1 MSSPHEMGGPKA
13 PPRKG
18 RGTQSNRAGRFE
30 TEETEVFDDGWESA
44 AEPLPGA
51 QRTQVG
57 VDQARKVIARNDS
70 PDIGF
75 DRSINPYR
83 GCEHGCVYCF
93 ARPSHAYLGLS
104 PGLDFETRLFAKPD
118 AALAL
123 RSELAQ
129 PRYRPQTLVLG
140 ANTDP
145 YQPIER
151 RMEITRQILQ
161 VLAEAKHPCCIV
173 SKSDLIL
180 RDLDI
185 LAPMAA
191 EGLLSV
197 MISVTTL
204 DRDLARRMEPRA
216 AAPKR
221 RLAAIQG
228 LARAKVPVGTLFA
241 PVIPALN
248 DVELD
253 AVLAAAAEAGA
264 TRAGYVLLRLPL
276 ELKTLFEEWLEA
288 HYPDRKKRV
297 LDLLRQARGGRLYD
311 SRFGYR
317 QRGTGPQAQILA
329 VRFKAACRRLGF
341 SSERDFDLE
350 TRLFRA
356 PALDDRQL
364 ALF

>member
-1 MSSPHEMGGPKA
+1 MDERDETSGSRQPPK
-13 PPRKG
+13 KG
-18 RGTQSNRAGRFE
+18 RGAQSNRSGRFE
-30 TEETEVFDDGWESA
+30 REEREAFDDGWDSA
-44 AEPLPGA
+44 AEELPGA
-51 QRTQVG
+51 ERTQVG
-57 VDQARKVIARNDS
+57 VDSARRVIARNDS
-70 PDIGF
+70 PDLGF

-104 PGLDFETRLFAKPD
+104 PGLDFEKRLFAKPD

-145 YQPIER
+145 YQPVER
-151 RMEITRQILQ
+151 RLGITRQILE

-191 EGLLSV
+191 ERLVSV
-197 MISVTTL
+197 LISVTTL
-204 DRDLARRMEPRA
+204 ERDLARRMEPRA

-221 RLAAIQG
+221 RLAAIAG
-228 LARAKVPVGTLFA
+228 LAKAGVPVGTLFA
-241 PVIPALN
+241 PVIPAIN
-248 DVELD
+248 DAELD

-264 TRAGYVLLRLPL
+264 KRAGFVLLRLPL
-276 ELKTLFEEWLEA
+276 ELKQLFEEWLEA

-311 SRFGYR
+311 SRYGFR
-317 QRGTGPQAQILA
+317 QTGTGPQAEILRL
-329 VRFKAACRRLGF
+329 RFRAACRRLGLAG
-341 SSERDFDLE
+341 ERDFDLE
-350 TRLFRA
+350 TGLFRA
-356 PALDDRQL
+356 PVLDNRQL

>member
-1 MSSPHEMGGPKA
+1 MEPK
-13 PPRKG
+13 RKG
-18 RGTQSNRAGRFE
+18 RGAQSNQSGRYE
-30 TEETEVFDDGWESA
+30 SEAREVFDDGWESA

-51 QRTQVG
+51 ERTQVG
-57 VDQARKVIARNDS
+57 IDKARKVIARNDS

-123 RSELAQ
+123 RSELAN
-129 PRYRPQTLVLG
+129 PRYRPETLVLG

-151 RMEITRQILQ
+151 RMTLTRQILE

-185 LAPMAA
+185 LAPMAT
-191 EGLLSV
+191 EGLVSV

-204 DRDLARRMEPRA
+204 DRGLARRMEPRA
-216 AAPKR
+216 ATPTR
-221 RLAAIQG
+221 RLHAIRG
-228 LARAKVPVGTLFA
+228 LAQAGVPVGSLYA
-241 PVIPALN
+241 PVIPAIN
-248 DVELD
+248 DAELD
-253 AVLAAAAEAGA
+253 AVLAAVAEVGA

-276 ELKTLFEEWLEA
+276 ELKELFEEWLEA

-317 QRGTGPQAQILA
+317 QRGTGPQADILA
-329 VRFKAACRRLGF
+329 LRFKSACRRLGL
-341 SSERDFDLE
+341 SHERDFDLE

>member
-1 MSSPHEMGGPKA
+1 MSSGTTAGGPAGQPK
-13 PPRKG
+13 KG
-18 RGTQSNRAGRFE
+18 RGARSNSAGRYE
-30 TEETEVFDDGWESA
+30 QEAREVFDDGWESA

-51 QRTQVG
+51 ARTQVG
-57 VDQARKVIARNDS
+57 IDRARKVIARNDS

-123 RSELAQ
+123 RSELAN
-129 PRYRPQTLVLG
+129 PRYRPETLVLG

-145 YQPIER
+145 YQPVER
-151 RMEITRQILQ
+151 RMQITRQILE

-185 LAPMAA
+185 LGPMAA
-191 EGLLSV
+191 DGLVSV

-216 AAPKR
+216 AAPKK
-221 RLAAIQG
+221 RLAAIKG
-228 LARAKVPVGTLFA
+228 LANASVPVGTLFA

-248 DVELD
+248 DAELD
-253 AVLAAAAEAGA
+253 AVLAASRKAGA
-264 TRAGYVLLRLPL
+264 ERAGYVLLRLPL

-317 QRGTGPQAQILA
+317 QRGTGPQAEILA
-329 VRFKAACRRLGF
+329 TRFRIACRRLGL
-341 SSERDFDLE
+341 SSERDFDLD

>member
-1 MSSPHEMGGPKA
+1 MASGDERQGAAPGPQ
-13 PPRKG
+13 KG
-18 RGTQSNRAGRFE
+18 RGVLSNRSGRFE
-30 TEETEVFDDGWESA
+30 REERQDFDDGWGSA
-44 AEPLPGA
+44 EEPLPGA

-57 VDQARKVIARNDS
+57 IDQARKVIARNDS

-104 PGLDFETRLFAKPD
+104 PGLDFETRLFVKPD
-118 AALAL
+118 AARAL
-123 RSELAQ
+123 RAELAQ
-129 PRYRPQTLVLG
+129 PRYRPDCLVLG

-145 YQPIER
+145 YQPLER
-151 RMEITRQILQ
+151 RLEVTRQILE
-161 VLAEAKHPCCIV
+161 VLAEAQHPVCIV

-185 LAPMAA
+185 LAPMA
-191 EGLLSV
+191 EKRLVSV
-197 MISVTTL
+197 LISVTTL
-204 DRDLARRMEPRA
+204 DRKLARTMEPRA
-216 AAPKR
+216 ATPKR
-221 RLAAIQG
+221 RLAAISG
-228 LARAKVPVGTLFA
+228 LAKAGVPVGTLFA
-241 PVIPALN
+241 PVIPAIN
-248 DVELD
+248 DVELE
-253 AVLAAAAEAGA
+253 AVLAAAKEAGA
-264 TRAGYVLLRLPL
+264 ARAGYVLLRLPL
-276 ELKTLFEEWLEA
+276 ELKDLVEEWLET

-317 QRGTGPQAQILA
+317 QTGTGPQAQILTA
-329 VRFKAACRRLGF
+329 RFRAACRRLGLAD
-341 SSERDFDLE
+341 ERDFDLE
-350 TRLFRA
+350 TKLFRR

>member
-1 MSSPHEMGGPKA
+1 MSSQEPEGEGRPV
-13 PPRKG
+13 PRKG
-18 RGTQSNRAGRFE
+18 RGAVTNRSGRFE
-30 TEETEVFDDGWESA
+30 AEAREAFDDGWESA
-44 AEPLPGA
+44 AEALPGSE
-51 QRTQVG
+51 RTQVG
-57 VDQARKVIARNDS
+57 VDKARRVIARNES
-70 PDIGF
+70 PDLGF

-123 RSELAQ
+123 RSELAN
-129 PRYRPQTLVLG
+129 PRYRPETLVLG

-145 YQPIER
+145 YQPVER
-151 RMEITRQILQ
+151 RMQITRQILA

-180 RDLDI
+180 RDLDL

-191 EGLLSV
+191 ERLVSV

-204 DRDLARRMEPRA
+204 DRDLARWMEPRA

-221 RLAAIQG
+221 RLAAIEG
-228 LARAKVPVGTLFA
+228 LARAGVPVGTLFA
-241 PVIPALN
+241 PVIPAIN
-248 DVELD
+248 DAELD
-253 AVLAAAAEAGA
+253 AVLAAARDAGA
-264 TRAGYVLLRLPL
+264 RRAGYVLLRLPL
-276 ELKTLFEEWLEA
+276 ELKGLFEEWLEA

-317 QRGTGPQAQILA
+317 QRGTGPQAEILA
-329 VRFKAACRRLGF
+329 VRFRAACRRLGLGQ
-341 SSERDFDLE
+341 ERDFDLE

>member
-1 MSSPHEMGGPKA
+1 MSSETENGKLQRLPK
-13 PPRKG
+13 KG
-18 RGTQSNRAGRFE
+18 RGARSNRAGRYE
-30 TEETEVFDDGWESA
+30 DEAHELVDDGWESA

-51 QRTQVG
+51 ERTQVG
-57 VDQARKVIARNDS
+57 VDRARKVIARNDS

-123 RSELAQ
+123 RSELAN
-129 PRYRPQTLVLG
+129 PRYRPETLVLG

-145 YQPIER
+145 YQPVER
-151 RMEITRQILQ
+151 RMQITRQILE

-191 EGLLSV
+191 EGLVSV

-204 DRDLARRMEPRA
+204 DRQLARRMEPRA
-216 AAPKR
+216 ATPKR

-228 LARAKVPVGTLFA
+228 LAKASVPVGTLFA

-253 AVLAAAAEAGA
+253 AVLAAAKEAGA
-264 TRAGYVLLRLPL
+264 RRAGYVLLRLPL
-276 ELKTLFEEWLEA
+276 ELKTLFEEWLEE

-317 QRGTGPQAQILA
+317 QRGTGPQAEILA
-329 VRFKAACRRLGF
+329 VRFRAACRRLGLAN
-341 SSERDFDLE
+341 ERDFDLE